1 MQEKIQI
8 ISDGSLDLSRELT
21 RECDIL
27 VVPFYVSFDGETYM
41 KEGVELDIREFYQRM
56 VDHPDVFPKTSMPS
70 VDDYYQVFLPL
81 AKQDVPM
88 ICICITTKFSGSMQ
102 SATTQRS
109 TRCCRACM
117 YLRHAGCATSAGSM
131 TAWWR
136 GSLP

>member
-81 AKQDVPM
+81 AKQM
-88 ICICITTKFSGSMQ
+88 CIRDSLYSVSGDHTMRRQ
-102 SATTQRS
+102 
-109 TRCCRACM
+109 CV
-117 YLRHAGCATSAGSM
+117 LRDSRPHA
-131 TAWWR
+131 
-136 GSLP
+136 

>member
-70 VDDYYQVFLPL
+70 VDDYYRG
-81 AKQDVPM
+81 
-88 ICICITTKFSGSMQ
+88 FSP
-102 SATTQRS
+102 ARK
-109 TRCCRACM
+109 
-117 YLRHAGCATSAGSM
+117 AGCSDDLYLYHDEVQRLHAVSDDCQRYDF
-131 TAWWR
+131 R
-136 GSLP
+136 GISKGAHHSH